1 MDVLKKLTGSGM
13 FPSSLW
19 IRTID
24 VVPDAV
30 IWMVNWLHYLNYEA
44 VSSGSSTHHYLVQ
57 GMS

>member
-1 MDVLKKLTGSGM
+1 MDVLNNLTGSGM

-24 VVPDAV
+24 VVPDAF

-44 VSSGSSTHHYLVQ
+44 VSSSSSNRYYLVQ